1 MAGDER
7 TTGVTEQAGAASA
20 ARPPAPPL
28 GGVPAGHNP
37 WPALWAMVI
46 GFFMILVDSTI
57 VSVATPAILR
67 GLHTD
72 VNSVIWVTSA
82 YLLAYATPLL
92 ITGRLGDRYGP
103 KNLYLVGLTV
113 FTLAS
118 LWCGLTGTI
127 TGLILARVVQGLGAA
142 MLTPQT
148 MAVITRTFPAASRG
162 QAMALWGATA
172 GVAILVGPVVGGLL
186 VDGPGWEWIFFINVP
201 VGVVAFVLASRLVPR
216 LETHSHTFDWVG
228 VALSA
233 VGMFL
238 LVFGVQE
245 GETYDWGTI
254 TGFISVPLLIAAGL
268 LVLGAFV
275 WWQAHNTRE
284 PLLPL
289 RLFGDRNFSLA
300 NIAITTIG
308 FSITAMAFP
317 FMLYAQAVRGL
328 SPTSSALLLAPM
340 AVISGGLAPVAGR
353 MSDRVHPR
361 GITAV
366 GIGLTSAVAALARPR
381 HAPRDADVGAPA
393 PDGAHGS
400 RQRLHVGPARGHR
413 HPQPAAVVGRGRL
426 RRLQHHPPGRGG
438 PRQRGHRRRH
448 PGTAE
453 RRPARH
459 PQRPRRHAGLRRRD
473 AARRS
478 PTGSPRRCRSP
489 CCSRPRC
496 SSSASS
502 RSSSSSVRPATRTD
516 DPPARA
522 GSEAGWRA
530 DVTAEVYRPRPPG
543 RAADVDDHPL
553 GDHPGVGLQHVQGH
567 AGEVLLPVDE
577 G

>member
-7 TTGVTEQAGAASA
+7 NPAVAGGTGAAGAAGTTERAGAVSA
-20 ARPPAPPL
+20 ARPASVAPP

-67 GLHTD
+67 GLRTD

-113 FTLAS
+113 FTAAS

-127 TGLILARVVQGLGAA
+127 TGLIIARVVQGLGAS

-201 VGVVAFVLASRLVPR
+201 VGVVAFVLAARLVPR
-216 LETHSHTFDWVG
+216 LETHSHRFDWLG

-254 TGFISVPLLIAAGL
+254 SGFVSVPLLIAAGV
-268 LVLGAFV
+268 LVLGIFV
-275 WWQAHNTRE
+275 WWQAHNTSE

-289 RLFGDRNFSLA
+289 QLFGDRNFSLA
-300 NIAITTIG
+300 NVAITTIG

-328 SPTSSALLLAPM
+328 SPTSAALLLAPM

-366 GIGLTSAVAALARPR
+366 GIGLTSASLLWLALVMHPATATWLLLLPMALMGVGNAFMWGPLGATATRNLPLSSAGAGSGVYNTTR
-381 HAPRDADVGAPA
+381 QVGAVLGSAAIAAVIQARLSADLPGIPGDLGGLQSSGVAMPA
-393 PDGAHGS
+393 QVADGFAS
-400 RQRLHVGPARGHR
+400 AMSESMLL
-413 HPQPAAVVGRGRL
+413 PAAVLVIGVVAVL
-426 RRLQHHPPGRGG
+426 FF
-438 PRQRGHRRRH
+438 
-448 PGTAE
+448 E
-453 RRPARH
+453 RPASH
-459 PQRPRRHAGLRRRD
+459 PH
-473 AARRS
+473 
-478 PTGSPRRCRSP
+478 
-489 CCSRPRC
+489 
-496 SSSASS
+496 
-502 RSSSSSVRPATRTD
+502 
-516 DPPARA
+516 
-522 GSEAGWRA
+522 
-530 DVTAEVYRPRPPG
+530 
-543 RAADVDDHPL
+543 
-553 GDHPGVGLQHVQGH
+553 
-567 AGEVLLPVDE
+567 
-577 G
+577 